1 MEQMSATCDAPVA
14 NPVIK
19 LTTSSGLET
28 LPERPEDSNDRSTL
42 TDHLAEDTAALSLEE
57 DDPGLI
63 RYRVEYVGQI
73 SGSVFVDGKFKRVQT
88 SEEPP
93 VFEYVEVR
101 LTGQDELSTSTSEDV
116 TKTEQGKGHSYINI
130 LSPAVTEALRCVVDY
145 YPDIDFS
152 PNIIKVMEPYSVFVI
167 FEKELTAYRERV
179 ALKAGEEPS
188 TCPNQWAEKHIGIVQ
203 AFVRERTRKA
213 VEAERDRHARGYV
226 TFDMLWLLY
235 KPGSDVYYDLYNIG
249 EHEPYIVMSMEFK
262 LTNGTT
268 NSYDID
274 FWNLDA
280 DSNRVGP
287 MKSTLTV
294 GRFAGEKAIVSL
306 RAYPC
311 EYIRFLDD
319 VGEGDAEAITQ
330 HFMNRGKKWY
340 KFRREVRSYRF
351 DGHTTTFPRRA
362 FTSLAMVDPIQ
373 YAFWSGEERRSLL
386 PGVTHPSGPLK
397 ICSCER
403 CEDRIY
409 RHAVKPKFAGYSD
422 INPLV
427 VEELTDHQYFL
438 CDQMVEAFLFKLRSW
453 RFLHVD
459 GFQEATFDKSLF
471 DRLVMKNETK
481 EYIQRLTQ
489 MYIRGA
495 SQPTL
500 QETTYFTKIS
510 SVHKNTRRKK
520 ADTMWTADFIKG
532 KGEGLTILLHGRPGV
547 GKTYTAECIA
557 DFTERPLLSLTCS
570 DIGVKPEA
578 IEENLVKWFKL
589 AENWGAIMLI
599 DEADIYMEHRQVQDI
614 ERNHLVAGFLRALEY
629 YKGILF
635 LTTNRVGTFDEAFIS
650 RIHVQVHYPKF
661 EDEERDRL
669 WDAFFEKLEEDRETT
684 MRITQSAKDYVQSKE
699 LRALEWNGREIRNAF
714 QVAVALAEAHSQ
726 KDKEGRV
733 LIKSDHIKATVQMS
747 REFRDYLVKLH
758 KGDLSKRA
766 SLLGNRYDA
775 YGKETE
781 RTDKY

>member
-1 MEQMSATCDAPVA
+1 MEQIPTAYDVSISGEVT
-14 NPVIK
+14 K
-19 LTTSSGLET
+19 LVGKLRRTTKAISHPKLQSLSSGLET
-28 LPERPEDSNDRSTL
+28 PPERPEDSNDHSTA
-42 TDHLAEDTAALSLEE
+42 TGHLAEDPAESSFPK
-57 DDPGLI
+57 DDSDLI
-63 RYRVEYVGQI
+63 KYRIEYVGQV
-73 SGSVFVDGKFKRVQT
+73 SGSVFVDGKFKRPET
-88 SEEPP
+88 SEEPAI
-93 VFEYVEVR
+93 FEFVEVR
-101 LTGQDELSTSTSEDV
+101 LTGQDELTTSTTDDV
-116 TKTEQGKGHSYINI
+116 AKADQGKGHSYINI

-145 YPDIDFS
+145 YPGIDLS
-152 PNIIKVMEPYSVFVI
+152 PNIIKIHEPYSVFVI
-167 FEKELTAYRERV
+167 FEKELTEYRQRV
-179 ALKAGEEPS
+179 ARKAGEGPS

-203 AFVRERTRKA
+203 DFVRERTQKA
-213 VEAERDRHARGYV
+213 VEAERERHARGFV

-249 EHEPYIVMSMEFK
+249 EHEPYVVMSVEFK

-268 NSYDID
+268 NSYDVD

-287 MKSTLTV
+287 MVTSLTI

-319 VGEGDAEAITQ
+319 VDEGDPEAIKE
-330 HFMNRGKKWY
+330 HFTTRGKKWY
-340 KFRREVRSYRF
+340 QLRREVRSYRF

-373 YAFWSGEERRSLL
+373 YALWSGDERRVLVQ
-386 PGVTHPSGPLK
+386 GITHPSGPLK
-397 ICSCER
+397 ICSCAR
-403 CEDRIY
+403 CEEHIY
-409 RHAVKPKFAGYSD
+409 QHAVKPKFAGYSD

-453 RFLHVD
+453 
-459 GFQEATFDKSLF
+459 Q
-471 DRLVMKNETK
+471 
-481 EYIQRLTQ
+481 
-489 MYIRGA
+489 
-495 SQPTL
+495 
-500 QETTYFTKIS
+500 
-510 SVHKNTRRKK
+510 
-520 ADTMWTADFIKG
+520 
-532 KGEGLTILLHGRPGV
+532 
-547 GKTYTAECIA
+547 CIA

-714 QVAVALAEAHSQ
+714 QVAVALAEAHGH

-775 YGKETE
+775 YGKEAE
-781 RTDKY
+781 RTEKY